1 MLTEWLLLLVALLLV
16 AANALFVSAEFSL
29 VTVDRSTV
37 ERAAQGDD
45 RGAQSVLTALRS
57 LSTQLSGAQLGI
69 TVTSLVVGFLAEPSL
84 ATLLGPPLAALGLP
98 GATAA
103 GIAIALALVLATF
116 VQMVFGEL
124 VPKNLAIAR
133 PLPVARAVSGFQRG
147 FSRATGP
154 LLTFLN
160 GSANRV
166 VRLLG
171 IEPQEELRS
180 ARSPQELG
188 SLVRRSA
195 QEGVLAGPTAELV
208 SRSIAFGDRT
218 AADVMSP
225 RLQVTFLS
233 TTDSAEA
240 VLDAV
245 DRTGFSRFPVL
256 RGGVDSVVGVVHV
269 KHALAVPVDERG
281 ARTIA
286 DLMVDPLPV
295 PGSKELDPLL
305 RLLREQ
311 GLQMAVVVDEYG
323 GTAGLVTLEDLIE
336 ELVGD
341 IADEHDP
348 RDDRA
353 RREDDGSWALS
364 GLLRP
369 DEIAEI
375 TGVALPEGD
384 DFDSLG
390 GLVVDRVGRVP
401 RTGDTATLTLDG
413 TEVELTV
420 RRMDGW
426 RVDRVRMRCSRPTE
440 QGADDE

>member
-1 MLTEWLLLLVALLLV
+1 VVIEWVLLGVALVLVAG
-16 AANALFVSAEFSL
+16 NALFVAAEFSL

-37 ERAAQGDD
+37 DRAAQAGD
-45 RGAQSVLTALRS
+45 RGAQGVLAALRT

-84 ATLLGPPLAALGLP
+84 ATLLGPVL
-98 GATAA
+98 TAA
-103 GIAIALALVLATF
+103 GLPEATALAVAIGLALVLATF
-116 VQMVFGEL
+116 VQMIFGEL

-133 PLPVARAVSGFQRG
+133 PLPVARVVAGPQRG
-147 FSRATGP
+147 FTRVTAP
-154 LLTFLN
+154 LLRFLN
-160 GSANRV
+160 GTANRV

-208 SRSIAFGDRT
+208 TRSLAFGERT
-218 AADVMSP
+218 AADVMTP
-225 RLQVTFLS
+225 RFQVTFLA
-233 TTDSAEA
+233 TTDTADA

-245 DRTGFSRFPVL
+245 DRTGYSRFPVL
-256 RGGVDSVVGVVHV
+256 RGGVDSVVGIVHV
-269 KHALAVPVDERG
+269 KQALAVPEPERAG
-281 ARTIA
+281 RTVA

-295 PGSKELDPLL
+295 PGSQELDPLL
-305 RLLREQ
+305 PLLRGQ

-336 ELVGD
+336 EIVGD

-348 RDDRA
+348 RGDRA
-353 RREDDGSWALS
+353 RRADDGGWSLS

-369 DEIAEI
+369 DEIAEL
-375 TGVALPEGD
+375 TGVRLPEGT

-390 GLVVDRVGRVP
+390 GLVVDRLGRVP
-401 RTGDTATLTLDG
+401 RAGDSVTEEVDG
-413 TEVELTV
+413 RAVHLRVE
-420 RRMDGW
+420 RMDGW
-426 RVDRVRMRCSRPTE
+426 RVARVGMT
-440 QGADDE
+440 ADGQERSDG